1 MKAAIQAPAATV
13 LRQFSG
19 LGPETIAEGL
29 RVSTYPAV
37 DRFVEAFGAPQ
48 ATQALT
54 RRDGA
59 AAPVS
64 VYVHIPFCASQC
76 HHCDRHHQVTRQR
89 SHGARYLDLLAQE
102 IDLAGTALGRS
113 TRVAS
118 IEVGGGTP
126 TFLDDDGLARL
137 LALLCSALRVNPAAD
152 VSLEVDPRT
161 VDSARLATLH
171 GVGFNRIR
179 LSMADLEP
187 GVQQA
192 VNRHC
197 SVDRLEALVRA
208 AQALP
213 MRSTAVELSCGLP
226 GQTAVSFSR
235 TVSQVAALRPTAID
249 IGCFDHRPLQHKPQC
264 RISATLLPDADARLT
279 MLDAAMAVLLAHGYE
294 TIGMHHWTLPGDALA
309 VAKRQGRLY
318 LGPSGFTVH
327 DGDLVGFGMS
337 AVSCL
342 GASYSQNAITL
353 DDYRNRLA
361 QHRLPVVRGLA
372 LSRDDLLRRSV
383 IMALLCQG
391 RVDFQAL
398 ANAHLLDPRVV
409 LGAELTQM
417 AQLAGCGLL
426 RLSEAA
432 IELTP
437 AGCRAAPMVAAVF
450 DRYRSADSRR
460 HRYPRLI

>member
-1 MKAAIQAPAATV
+1 MRAAIQAPAATV
-13 LRQFSG
+13 PPQFSS
-19 LGPETIAEGL
+19 LGPETIAAGL
-29 RVSTYPAV
+29 RFNTYPAV

-48 ATQALT
+48 ATQALAQ
-54 RRDGA
+54 RNGA

-64 VYVHIPFCASQC
+64 VYVHIPFCGSQC
-76 HHCDRHHQVTRQR
+76 HHCDRHHRVTRQR
-89 SHGARYLDLLAQE
+89 SQGTHYLDLLAQE
-102 IDLAGTALGRS
+102 IDLASTAVGRS
-113 TRVAS
+113 TRVAN

-137 LALLCSALRVNPAAD
+137 LALLRSALRVDPAAD

-161 VDSARLATLH
+161 VDGARLATLH

-197 SVDRLEALVRA
+197 SFERLEALVHA

-213 MRSTAVELSCGLP
+213 MRSTTVELSCGLP
-226 GQTAVSFSR
+226 RQNAGSFSR
-235 TVSQVAALRPTAID
+235 TVSQVAALRPTSID
-249 IGCFDHRPLQHKPQC
+249 IGCFDHRPLQHAPQC
-264 RISATLLPDADARLT
+264 RIDAALLPDADARLA
-279 MLDAAMAVLLAHGYE
+279 MLDAAMAVLLASGYE
-294 TIGMHHWTLPGDALA
+294 TIGLHQWALPGDALA
-309 VAKRQGRLY
+309 VAKR
-318 LGPSGFTVH
+318 LGCLTMGPGGFTVH
-327 DGDLVGFGMS
+327 DGDLLGFGVS
-337 AVSCL
+337 AVSCV

-353 DDYRNRLA
+353 DDYRGRLA

-383 IMALLCQG
+383 MMALLCQG

-409 LGAELTQM
+409 LCAELTRI
-417 AQLAGCGLL
+417 AQLAACGLV

-450 DRYRSADSRR
+450 DGYRSADARR